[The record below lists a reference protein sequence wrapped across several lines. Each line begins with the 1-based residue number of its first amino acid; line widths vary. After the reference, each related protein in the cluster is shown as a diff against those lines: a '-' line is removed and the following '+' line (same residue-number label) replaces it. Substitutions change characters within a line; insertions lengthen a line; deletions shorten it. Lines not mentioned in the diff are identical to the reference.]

1 MCPTTA
7 KTLERGTVRSKEQQ
21 HSLIGQKIGGKY
33 LVKKVL
39 GEGGMG
45 QVFECENI
53 MLRRMVA
60 VKIVS
65 QRGSQEAVTRLER
78 EALLVAAV
86 QHPNICDVYDF
97 GTLQDGSPYIVLER
111 LFGETLADL
120 LKRSRAL
127 RINFV
132 VEVFSQMLSGL
143 QAAHGAQIVH
153 RDLKPQNVF
162 LVDRVGLPPLVK
174 LLDFG
179 MAKDISGARA
189 GTITRPGSVLGT
201 VQYMAPEVL
210 RGERVDPRTDI
221 FAVGV
226 MLYEALVGE
235 NPFDGASAADVQANI
250 LRAIPPKIATRR
262 NDLPPDTDEIV
273 FRALEKDPNKR
284 WANAYAMQRALLKVL
299 GSVIMRATRPETM
312 PPPSGM
318 PPSGKP
324 SE

>member
-1 MCPTTA
+1 VCPTTA
-7 KTLERGTVRSKEQQ
+7 RTLERGTNRKEEQQ
-21 HSLIGQKIGGKY
+21 HSLIGQTIGGKY
-33 LVKKVL
+33 LVKRVL

-45 QVFECENI
+45 QVFECENTL
-53 MLRRMVA
+53 LRRMVA
-60 VKIVS
+60 VKVVNERAS
-65 QRGSQEAVTRLER
+65 KEAVMRLER

-97 GTLQDGSPYIVLER
+97 GTLSDGSPYIVLER
-111 LFGETLADL
+111 LFGETLASL
-120 LKRSRAL
+120 LRRSRTL
-127 RINFV
+127 KIPFV

-179 MAKDISGARA
+179 MAKDISGNRA
-189 GTITRPGSVLGT
+189 GTITRPGSVFGT

-226 MLYEALVGE
+226 MLYEVLTGE
-235 NPFDGASAADVQANI
+235 TPFHGDTVADVQANI
-250 LRAIPPKIATRR
+250 LRSTPEPITKKRPE
-262 NDLPPDTDEIV
+262 LPPDTAEIV
-273 FRALEKDPNKR
+273 LRALAKEPAKR
-284 WANAYAMQRALLKVL
+284 WANAYAMQNALLKTL
-299 GSVIMRATRPETM
+299 GSRIMRAARPETI
-312 PPPSGM
+312 P

-324 SE
+324 PPDSV